1 MDTYYRCCIRY
12 NFHGS
17 IITINYTLCHFLP
30 NNKAILDDY
39 YNPNCIRIVF
49 VAVLEYITH
58 QKSGC
63 KIQPLVSPPH
73 SFSHES
79 RVSQPSS
86 SSIVLLLLLL
96 CTRASLTHKF
106 SLLSNADTAKIQ
118 FLLWPTLVII
128 RMPDLSTKSIH
139 APPTPKTHP
148 LSFKIENDLTQL

>member
-1 MDTYYRCCIRY
+1 MDTYYRCVSDTTFMVVLLQSITRY
-12 NFHGS
+12 VIFYPS
-17 IITINYTLCHFLP
+17 
-30 NNKAILDDY
+30 NKAILDDY

-79 RVSQPSS
+79 GVSQPS